1 MVINRSVGASANESP
16 QIGSLSPNAFNP
28 GAPGFVSS
36 TNLVADHLKS
46 PDDLAKIPALRKK
59 LLKEQ
64 SSLSAKLKSG
74 AKDQLEATRDGLIK
88 LQATRKDV
96 TSIRDSFTEIES
108 ICGESMGT
116 NDGMTSTSRNTNASK
131 SFRVISEVSQIHR
144 NFVQTALILEK
155 LEKLPSQIETLA
167 IRLHKAQEDLH
178 NPSNDILVLHFHISK
193 LEMFRNETVQIGRRC
208 SSEVRQTLNEYFSP
222 LDGLIKSFETYLM
235 EICSQMMELLRNGH
249 LTIVILVLKIIEKE
263 SREDEKAAA
272 IRLAK
277 KANLEGAARFRS
289 VIANARVIK
298 LYRPKLM
305 ERLDEANRELFDECW
320 SRFGAP
326 KDEGERADY
335 SDFLDHLDWIY
346 QDLDFVK
353 EEMEKVFPRDYNIFR
368 FYVKSYH
375 KHLGEILRN
384 RILATDPEASILLV
398 LYQFSQ
404 EYKKTM
410 TKELEV
416 DSKWL
421 EPSLLGG
428 KEQTIIDDYL
438 GLITRKIDEWTANL
452 MSDEV
457 RDFVARERAPDESSE
472 GLYGL
477 QYAAILFQMI
487 NQQVDV
493 AADSG
498 QASILS
504 RAVSHACQAMRASQ
518 ATWLRVLE
526 QEFKK
531 QREAKGPEEVTEG
544 LVEYV
549 IALANDQLKSA
560 DYGEALMTRVEGMVS
575 EKYKPQIREAI
586 DNVINGYLDVS
597 KRCTQVLVD
606 LVFADLRPVLKDLF
620 VYPQWYTEGIMTT
633 IIETI
638 RDYTSDYNERV
649 NPDLFDVLCNDLMDR
664 FMTSYLGS
672 IRRTSKLRMPSAGER
687 MRSDIEECRSMFASF
702 KSTEDVGS
710 RFEVLDM
717 VLSIITSSSTM
728 VFLSYWTFAKAHG
741 SQLGFLEALMRARD
755 DLDKSDVTAIM
766 ESARRKVKQE
776 NLSEIPEGGIT
787 IVGRVEAAHAGGA
800 GLFGGR
806 LNLPGATKALTG
818 SDPSSTVGWTALAAS
833 ARLMGAGWRQANVPP
848 VSST

>member
-1 MVINRSVGASANESP
+1 MVAAAGNTASP
-16 QIGSLSPNAFNP
+16 QLGTSSPGGLGP
-28 GAPGFVSS
+28 GAPSFPS
-36 TNLVADHLKS
+36 TSNLVADHLKS
-46 PDDLAKIPALRKK
+46 PDDLSKIPALRKK

-64 SSLSAKLKSG
+64 SSLSAKLKTG
-74 AKDQLEATRDGLIK
+74 AKEQLEATRDGLIK

-96 TSIRDSFTEIES
+96 ATVRDSFSEVEILCGDGPNASES
-108 ICGESMGT
+108 VGAVAGRR
-116 NDGMTSTSRNTNASK
+116 DASTSK

-144 NFVQTALILEK
+144 NFVQTATTLDK
-155 LEKLPSQIETLA
+155 LERLPSQIEALA
-167 IRLHKAQEDLH
+167 IRLHRIQDNLYE
-178 NPSNDILVLHFHISK
+178 PSNDILPLHYHISR
-193 LEMFRNETVQIGRRC
+193 LEAFRNEAMQIGRSC
-208 SSEVRQTLNEYFSP
+208 SSEVRQTLHEYFAP
-222 LDGLIKSFETYLM
+222 LDGLIKGFEAYLM
-235 EICSQMMELLRNGH
+235 SICGRFMDLLREGN
-249 LTIVILVLKIIEKE
+249 TTVVILVIKIIEKE

-305 ERLDEANRELFDECW
+305 ESLDEANKELFDECW

-326 KDEGERADY
+326 KEDGDRPDH
-335 SDFLDHLDWIY
+335 SSFLDHLDWIY
-346 QDLDFVK
+346 KDLDFVK

-375 KHLGEILRN
+375 KRLGAILREKV
-384 RILATDPEASILLV
+384 LDTDPEASILLT

-404 EYKKTM
+404 EYKKTL
-410 TKELEV
+410 TKELAV
-416 DSKWL
+416 DPTWL
-421 EPSLLGG
+421 DPSLLGG

-457 RDFVARERAPDESSE
+457 RAFVSREHAPDESSE

-477 QYAAILFQMI
+477 QYAAILFQMV
-487 NQQVDV
+487 NQQTDV

-498 QASILS
+498 QASILA

-531 QREAKGPEEVTEG
+531 QREAKTPEEVTQG

-560 DYGEALMTRVEGMVS
+560 DYGEALLVRVEAMVS
-575 EKYKPQIREAI
+575 DKYKAQIREAI

-606 LVFADLRPVLKDLF
+606 LVFADLRPVIKDLF
-620 VYPQWYTEGIMTT
+620 SFPQWYNEGIMTT
-633 IIETI
+633 VIETI
-638 RDYTSDYNERV
+638 RDYTSDYSERV
-649 NPDLFDVLCNDLMDR
+649 TPDLFDVLCNDLMDR
-664 FMTSYLGS
+664 FLTAYLGAL
-672 IRRTSKLRMPSAGER
+672 RRATKLRMPAAGER
-687 MRSDIEECRSMFASF
+687 MRADIEECRAMFTNF
-702 KSTEDVGS
+702 KPAEEVGE

-717 VLSIITSSSTM
+717 VY
-728 VFLSYWTFAKAHG
+728 VFPC
-741 SQLGFLEALMRARD
+741 
-755 DLDKSDVTAIM
+755 VTPVPAI
-766 ESARRKVKQE
+766 
-776 NLSEIPEGGIT
+776 
-787 IVGRVEAAHAGGA
+787 
-800 GLFGGR
+800 
-806 LNLPGATKALTG
+806 LTLC
-818 SDPSSTVGWTALAAS
+818 SPHTLVY
-833 ARLMGAGWRQANVPP
+833 RC
-848 VSST
+848 